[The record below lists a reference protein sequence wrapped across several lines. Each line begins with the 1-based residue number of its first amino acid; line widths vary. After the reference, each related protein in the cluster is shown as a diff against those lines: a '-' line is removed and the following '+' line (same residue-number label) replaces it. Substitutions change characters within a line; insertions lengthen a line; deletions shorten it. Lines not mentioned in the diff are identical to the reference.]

1 VGGCYL
7 ARRLLLFPPTLVG
20 ASILIFVLLRLVP
33 GDIAEILVY
42 QTGSESS
49 VVQQKQI
56 RQLRAEL
63 GLDRP
68 VAVQYVDWLGK
79 TLRGDFGQSY
89 SQKRPVAAILKERV
103 PRSLEAIVGGDL
115 GSKLYDCH
123 GVVPGSGTL
132 SIAARNLAGVVVT
145 YRRVV
150 SYCAWPSIRCTS
162 SSGRPRSTS
171 CVAKP

>member
-1 VGGCYL
+1 MVTGRATHETKGAVDFAPHRLALVLADRELALITRAIVDKAELAQAELPGSRPTSAAPATRPL
-7 ARRLLLFPPTLVG
+7 ARCPAEQRIVG
-20 ASILIFVLLRLVP
+20 AW
-33 GDIAEILVY
+33 
-42 QTGSESS
+42 SED
-49 VVQQKQI
+49 V
-56 RQLRAEL
+56 
-63 GLDRP
+63 
-68 VAVQYVDWLGK
+68 
-79 TLRGDFGQSY
+79 TLCIPAACNQRGE
-89 SQKRPVAAILKERV
+89 VERV
-103 PRSLEAIVGGDL
+103 PRSLEAIVGVDL
-115 GSKLYDCH
+115 GSKLYNCH